1 MGNRKNK
8 KKNKQKELE
17 RLKSIERNRR
27 IEESIKKESE
37 KYEQEVKLL
46 LLDLFKTAIQMNLV
60 LHTKILVMGM
70 EKLDL
75 EFETENESLANDF
88 LEVEETI
95 CKFGSDELK
104 ETIKTLWKDPGLKK
118 AFENRSILQ
127 VPDTHSYYLDQ
138 IDRITKRKYVPTDQD
153 ILYCRIP
160 TTGVKVVD
168 FFVNDVPWKIVDVGG
183 QRSER
188 RKWIHQ
194 FDDVT
199 MIIYVVAMSEYDQ
212 DLYEDETVNRMRESL
227 ELFKSTAN
235 NEYFEKTACSI
246 LFNKFDIFGQKI
258 KNGISLSKCFDDFE
272 EKFDVEVAK
281 EFITNKFTSCATNE
295 HRKVY
300 NYYSC
305 GIDTENIKAVFT
317 FFFAMPSQEF
327 LVKYSKSVIVKNVR
341 CMQVFKFDRFRELL
355 DKRGIKEEI
364 DLIERA
370 EDLVCL
376 CKI

>member
-8 KKNKQKELE
+8 KQKKQKELE

-27 IEESIKKESE
+27 IEESIQKESE

-46 LLDLFKTAIQMNLV
+46 ILGTGESGKSTFVKQIQIVYKSGFDLAFKNLFKTAIQMNLV

-75 EFETENESLANDF
+75 EFETENESLAKDF

-104 ETIKTLWKDPGLKK
+104 ETIKTLWQDPGLKK

-127 VPDTHSYYLDQ
+127 VPDTHSYYLDN

-168 FFVNDVPWKIVDVGG
+168 FYVNDVPWKIVDVGG

-199 MIIYVVAMSEYDQ
+199 MILYVVAMSEYDQ

-227 ELFKSTAN
+227 ELFKSTSK
-235 NEYFEKTACSI
+235 NEYFEKTDCSI
-246 LFNKFDIFGQKI
+246 LFNKYDIFQEKI
-258 KNGISLSKCFDDFE
+258 LKGISLKKCFDDFDGE
-272 EKFDVEVAK
+272 VDVEVSK
-281 EFITNKFTSCATNE
+281 DFITKKFSSFAENE

-300 NYYSC
+300 NYFSC
-305 GIDTENIKAVFT
+305 GIDTENIKSVFDNIRKIILET
-317 FFFAMPSQEF
+317 H
-327 LVKYSKSVIVKNVR
+327 LN
-341 CMQVFKFDRFRELL
+341 
-355 DKRGIKEEI
+355 GIGI
-364 DLIERA
+364 I
-370 EDLVCL
+370 
-376 CKI
+376 